1 MMRHVHDIHILALQ
15 RTWNGYAM
23 PPVALVFR
31 LIHLLEIVGKRA
43 KLVKVSMRSDQQ
55 VFVLTSDRREIAHE
69 IPEVRA
75 YAELVDV
82 PNVDCDTHTLGR
94 CDGSCEFSVP
104 SSK

>member
-15 RTWNGYAM
+15 GEWNGDVM

-55 VFVLTSDRREIAHE
+55 VFVLTIDRREIAHE
-69 IPEVRA
+69 IPDVRP
-75 YAELVDV
+75 YAELVNFS
-82 PNVDCDTHTLGR
+82 NVDCDTHTLGQFR
-94 CDGSCEFSVP
+94 AGLSIILVC
-104 SSK
+104 